1 MATLT
6 EKRSGVSEG
15 PKKVGDA
22 PPVRLKTRA
31 EVREYLAKHLTPVRR
46 GPKGQPI
53 YAQKDLES
61 LNVLFPEDC

>member
-1 MATLT
+1 MPTLT
-6 EKRSGVSEG
+6 EKSRGTQVH
-15 PKKVGDA
+15 KITADA
-22 PPVRLKTRA
+22 DTIRLRTRA
-31 EVREYLAKHLTPVRR
+31 EVRDYLAKHLTPVRR